1 MFKNCELKKFLKE
14 DFLSYLNHHYFIIV
28 LIKNDSYYIST
39 KSISRIFIYICI
51 IIFPRVS
58 SRILM
63 KKKKKKKN
71 EENF

>member
-39 KSISRIFIYICI
+39 KSILRIFIHIY